1 MTLHSIPANPV
12 PEGAVS
18 GFLTATDG
26 VKLRFARWNPSTPR
40 KGTVCLLGGRG
51 DMIEKYFEVIG
62 ELRARGFTV
71 ATLDWRGQGGSQR
84 LLGDPRK
91 GYVRRFGDYQLDL
104 EVFMREVVLPD
115 CPPPYFALAHSMGGA
130 IMLEALTFGR
140 RWFDR
145 VVLASPMIGLYGK
158 MGTPSVQ
165 AAARIAAFLG
175 LGRLYVPG
183 GGSFAI
189 SNRPFLGNFVT
200 SDPVRYQRT
209 ASIVEAAPEL
219 ALGSATIGWAATAFA
234 TMRRL
239 QDPMYPSAIR
249 QPMLILAAGSDQIV
263 STADTERFAVRL
275 RAGAHLV
282 VPGSRH
288 ELMNERDPFRAQ
300 FWAAFDAFIPG
311 SPAYRS

>member
-12 PEGAVS
+12 PEGAVT
-18 GFLTATDG
+18 GFLTTADG

-40 KGTVCLLGGRG
+40 KGTICLLGGRG
-51 DMIEKYFEVIG
+51 DMIEKFFEVIG

-71 ATLDWRGQGGSQR
+71 ATFDWRGQGGSQR
-84 LLGDPRK
+84 LLSDPRK
-91 GYVRRFGDYQLDL
+91 GYVRKFDDYQLDL
-104 EVFMREVVLPD
+104 ETFMQEVVLPD

-130 IMLEALTFGR
+130 IILEALTYGR

-145 VVLASPMIGLYGK
+145 VVLTSPMIGLYGK
-158 MGTPSVQ
+158 MGAPWVSAV
-165 AAARIAAFLG
+165 ARIASLLG
-175 LGRLYVPG
+175 LGRLYIPG

-189 SNRPFLGNFVT
+189 SNRPFLGNYVT
-200 SDPVRYQRT
+200 SEPVRYQRT
-209 ASIVEAAPEL
+209 VSLIEAAPEL
-219 ALGSATIGWAATAFA
+219 GLGSSTIGWAAAAFA
-234 TMRRL
+234 TMQRM

-249 QPMLILAAGSDQIV
+249 QPMLILAAGADQIV

-311 SPAYRS
+311 SPSYR

>member
-1 MTLHSIPANPV
+1 MTLYSIPANPV

-18 GFLTATDG
+18 GFLTAADG
-26 VKLRFARWNPSTPR
+26 VKLRFARWNPATPR
-40 KGTVCLLGGRG
+40 KGTVCLFGGRG
-51 DMIEKYFEVIG
+51 DMIEKFFEVIE

-84 LLGDPRK
+84 LLKDPCK
-91 GYVRRFGDYQLDL
+91 GYVRKFDDYQLDL
-104 EVFMREVVLPD
+104 EVFMREIVLPD

-145 VVLASPMIGLYGK
+145 VVLTSPMIGLYGK
-158 MGTPSVQ
+158 PGLPSV
-165 AAARIAAFLG
+165 RIATRIAVLLG
-175 LGRLYVPG
+175 LGRFYVPG
-183 GGSFAI
+183 GSSYVI
-189 SNRPFLGNFVT
+189 TNRPFLGNLVT

-209 ASIVEAAPEL
+209 ASLVETVPEL
-219 ALGSATIGWAATAFA
+219 GLGSATFGWAAAAFKA
-234 TMRRL
+234 MQRM

-249 QPMLILAAGSDQIV
+249 QPMLILAAGADRIV
-263 STADTERFAVRL
+263 STAATERFAVRL

-288 ELMNERDPFRAQ
+288 EIMNERDPFRAQ
-300 FWAAFDAFIPG
+300 FWAAFDAFVPG
-311 SPAYRS
+311 SPSYR